1 MKRAQYEAKWHTFVT
16 VKKDDPILYSDV
28 PWLAVEQPRENVKGI
43 ILYGTDG
50 EQLPLQQ
57 ALVGIG

>member
-16 VKKDDPILYSDV
+16 ANKDTIINYNDV
-28 PWLAVEQPRENVKGI
+28 PWLAVSLPSESVKAM

-50 EQLPLQQ
+50 ERVP
-57 ALVGIG
+57 VHP